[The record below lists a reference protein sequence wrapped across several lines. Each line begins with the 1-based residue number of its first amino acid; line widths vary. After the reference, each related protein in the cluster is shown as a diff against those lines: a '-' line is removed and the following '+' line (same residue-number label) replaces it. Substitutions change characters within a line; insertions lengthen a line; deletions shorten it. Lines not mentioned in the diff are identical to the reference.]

1 VDDCATIRERS
12 VASLEADRAAIPQKR
27 DEVLHALLARDYE
40 VPRAREFAAHGVSR
54 QLKTMMHCIECD
66 FVILPPN
73 REAHPSM
80 DELTH
85 AVVYIQAFIFNAFQ
99 RTKSSGLVDPG
110 SHVLSAVHRG
120 LRS

>member
-1 VDDCATIRERS
+1 MIVRRFAKE
-12 VASLEADRAAIPQKR
+12 ALESLEADRAAIPRKR

-54 QLKTMMHCIECD
+54 RLKTMMLCIEYD

-80 DELTH
+80 DEPTH
-85 AVVYIQAFIFNAFQ
+85 AV
-99 RTKSSGLVDPG
+99 GLDPG
-110 SHVLSAVHRG
+110 LHFQCLPEDKIKRLG
-120 LRS
+120 